1 MTLVRG
7 LNMDRPRDYAR
18 LLEAAQPD
26 FVEVK
31 AYMHLGRSR
40 ARLSREAMP
49 GHAEVLEFAGA
60 LGQAMGYELAA
71 EVPLSRVVLLCSGRI
86 SRGIGI

>member
-1 MTLVRG
+1 MANPELYTK
-7 LNMDRPRDYAR
+7 
-18 LLEAAQPD
+18 LLEQAEPD

-49 GHAEVLEFAGA
+49 DHAEILTFAGELSDT
-60 LGQAMGYELAA
+60 LGYRLEDD
-71 EVPLSRVVLLCSGRI
+71 VPLSRVALLTSGKV
-86 SRGIGI
+86 SRNIFDA